1 MQAPKTQRR
10 PARSPRP
17 KPVPEVEAFLA
28 DLQHPHLA
36 ELKALRTI
44 ILGSDSQIVEGIKW
58 NAPSFRTTAD
68 FATFHLRAKKG
79 LQLVLHR
86 GAKRRAD
93 ADTFAIA
100 DPDGLLN
107 WRDRDR
113 AIVTFMSL
121 NEVTA
126 RKAALVDILRQ
137 WIRQV

>member
-1 MQAPKTQRR
+1 MQDSTTQRR
-10 PARSPRP
+10 PARSPRS
-17 KPVPEVEAFLA
+17 KPMPEVEAFLA

-44 ILGSDSQIVEGIKW
+44 ILGIDSHIVEGIKW
-58 NAPSFRTTAD
+58 NAPSFRTTED

-100 DPDGLLN
+100 DPEGLLN
-107 WRDRDR
+107 WRDQDR

-126 RKAALVDILRQ
+126 RKTALVDILRQ